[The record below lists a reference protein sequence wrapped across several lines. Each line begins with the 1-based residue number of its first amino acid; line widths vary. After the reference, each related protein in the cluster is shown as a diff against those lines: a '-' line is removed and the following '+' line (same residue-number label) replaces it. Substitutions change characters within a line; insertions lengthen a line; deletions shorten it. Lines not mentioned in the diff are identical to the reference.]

1 MLCPRFSACAHWHGL
16 FAVTNQLSFADLFL
30 QGEELRV
37 LTTRGCGSRFRDRK
51 KVKKTE
57 NHPEKTIKK
66 PMFSPRFATSSEECQ
81 NCVVIVLV
89 QW

>member
-1 MLCPRFSACAHWHGL
+1 M
-16 FAVTNQLSFADLFL
+16 
-30 QGEELRV
+30 
-37 LTTRGCGSRFRDRK
+37 
-51 KVKKTE
+51 TE
-57 NHPEKTIKK
+57 NHLEKNIKK